1 MTKIFR
7 FSLILFLTTM
17 ILGCQPSEDEND
29 VLRVHD
35 VSGLQQRDLDDRLNN
50 LLDREDLALKGRV
63 TLIEQDRLAVNGPE
77 FLQQQIAG
85 ILDELRGS
93 EIDSALENATYRVR
107 YWILT
112 MRQEE
117 QKEDLPGPLSSIAPS
132 LEAEFPGYAISV
144 SDFMESYHYG
154 TSRHQSIESSAGSRA
169 HLTRMQPMARGLVAS
184 FELIAPRLGEA
195 VGTPRYNVNR
205 LLVDGQPIVLG
216 RTFAVDASGEPIYQ
230 LLLAQADL
238 TESRE

>member
-1 MTKIFR
+1 MKKLVNV
-7 FSLILFLTTM
+7 LITLCLVTM
-17 ILGCQPSEDEND
+17 ILGCQPTEDD
-29 VLRVHD
+29 KHVLRVHD

-93 EIDSALENATYRVR
+93 ESDSALDNTTYRVR

-112 MRQEE
+112 MRRGE
-117 QKEDLPGPLSSIAPS
+117 QTEDLPAPLSSIAPS
-132 LEAEFPGYAISV
+132 LEAEFPDHALSI

-154 TSRHQSIESSAGSRA
+154 ASRNQTIG
-169 HLTRMQPMARGLVAS
+169 V
-184 FELIAPRLGEA
+184 
-195 VGTPRYNVNR
+195 
-205 LLVDGQPIVLG
+205 
-216 RTFAVDASGEPIYQ
+216 
-230 LLLAQADL
+230 
-238 TESRE
+238 